1 MRNWNSMSLMLLKSI
16 AKLYVAFGGGT
27 RKIQMRYRSVGQ
39 KRGESLLPL
48 PSVCVSE
55 WLKSC
60 QITSST
66 PVLMIKCCAASQ
78 VGSTFILSR
87 TVLLLT
93 VFFYTKE
100 VSAFCSEL
108 TAVCCNVASRLQNGG
123 LWTWCRSL
131 LVQRHT
137 PLITGAKK
145 HRLPVAAAC
154 GMHHPYVY
162 SGCRGTPMRCH
173 EGRRVVTAHS
183 AGAAK
188 ETQMCKYSVRR
199 NVLRP
204 GPPGEFSSE
213 TPGPT
218 RIQRGSSKLLRP
230 WLCPQKWQ
238 L

>member
-1 MRNWNSMSLMLLKSI
+1 LSCEVGWEQGGGWGEPEQSAFILALQQTLAAFSFLISTLCAQLQGKLSKSRKLIDTSGMRNWNSMSLMLLKSI

-123 LWTWCRSL
+123 L
-131 LVQRHT
+131 
-137 PLITGAKK
+137 
-145 HRLPVAAAC
+145 
-154 GMHHPYVY
+154 
-162 SGCRGTPMRCH
+162 
-173 EGRRVVTAHS
+173 
-183 AGAAK
+183 
-188 ETQMCKYSVRR
+188 
-199 NVLRP
+199 
-204 GPPGEFSSE
+204 
-213 TPGPT
+213 
-218 RIQRGSSKLLRP
+218 
-230 WLCPQKWQ
+230 
-238 L
+238 